1 MAVIKDPPCY
11 PGNIYFGEIITFNAN
26 FIIIPAGIS
35 LSIPIAFVIHSGPV
49 LYSFTK
55 WWTDD
60 VVKCNFLDNV
70 RDHTVIA
77 TRLSLLE
84 SPSWLGSEEMI
95 YFDQ

>member
-1 MAVIKDPPCY
+1 MGEKQNPVPVPLRINKTSTRVPLGMAVIKDPPCY

-55 WWTDD
+55 W
-60 VVKCNFLDNV
+60 
-70 RDHTVIA
+70 
-77 TRLSLLE
+77 
-84 SPSWLGSEEMI
+84 
-95 YFDQ
+95 